1 MFGGAKQ
8 NSARGFC
15 EVFLNSG
22 LTQVGS
28 DIVRQGLGVSILDGF
43 GKNLELL
50 ESIIFTSSNMPL
62 LIVRCSYTQEILKH
76 LMTPF
81 ELFQRPFI

>member
-28 DIVRQGLGVSILDGF
+28 SIVRQGLGASILDDF

-50 ESIIFTSSNMPL
+50 DSIIFTSSSTPL